1 MRLALNILRNRLP
14 QKSLSVLHCKHVC
27 QVSSPHARLFATTS
41 AFYDEYLEKMRN
53 IGIAA
58 HIDSGK
64 TTVTERLLFYTG
76 KISKMHEVKGKDKVG
91 ATMDSMELERQRGIT
106 IQSAATHISWKGH
119 PINIIDTPGHV
130 DFTVEVERS
139 LRVLDGAVLVICAV
153 GGVQSQTYTVY
164 RQMQRYNVPFIA
176 FINKVD
182 RMGANPHRC
191 LTQLREKLNL
201 NAAFMQIP
209 VGLESESKGII
220 DIISRKT
227 LYFEG
232 DSGETIVEKPIP
244 DNLVDIA
251 EDKRNE
257 LIECVSNVDD
267 ELAEMFL
274 VDEKPT
280 DEQLHDAIRRA
291 TVARKFTPVF
301 MGTALRNKGVQPVLD
316 AVLKYLPNPA
326 EVQNYALDNSKQDE
340 EGKGERLLMNHERNS
355 ENPTVALAFKLE
367 QSQFGQLT
375 YLRMYQG
382 SLERGDFIYNTRT
395 GKRAR
400 ASRLVQMHADK
411 MEDVDQAYAGDIC
424 ALFGV
429 DCASGDTFVK
439 DKKYKV
445 SMESI
450 HVPEPVVS
458 MSLKLDVRDDSGK
471 LSKALN
477 RFTKEDPTFKV
488 TWDDEAKE
496 RVVSG
501 MGELHLEIYAQRI
514 MNEYSLP
521 VTLGKPTVA
530 FRETIVQRIDFDYT
544 HKRQSGGSGQYG
556 RVIGYIEPLD
566 PEHFTKIEFRDETKG
581 PNFPKQY
588 IPAVKKG
595 MIEDVCET
603 GILIGTKIRG
613 FRIVIQDGA
622 HHMVDSSEIAFKL
635 AGQGAMK
642 QVLENGALRVIE
654 PIMRVEVTFPA
665 EFQGVVAGSILKRKG
680 EISDTDGTADLLNIH
695 AEVPLNDMFGYATE
709 LRSLTEGKGEYTME
723 YSHYAPCREEVED
736 RLIQLYKEANEPV
749 AQGKK
754 SGKRR

>member
-1 MRLALNILRNRLP
+1 MRLVFNVLGRRLQ
-14 QKSLSVLHCKHVC
+14 QKGLSTLYCGSKLKH
-27 QVSSPHARLFATTS
+27 AKLFATTS
-41 AFYDEYLEKMRN
+41 VNHDEFLRKMRN

-106 IQSAATHISWKGH
+106 IQSAATHITWKDH

-130 DFTVEVERS
+130 DFTVEVERA

-164 RQMQRYNVPFIA
+164 RQMQRYNVPCIA
-176 FINKVD
+176 FINKLD

-191 LTQLREKLNL
+191 LMQLRDKLGH

-209 VGLESESKGII
+209 VGLESESTGIV
-220 DIISRKT
+220 DVISRKA

-232 DSGETIVEKPIP
+232 ESGENIVEKSIP
-244 DNLVDIA
+244 DNLVDIT
-251 EDKRNE
+251 EEKRNE

-274 VDEKPT
+274 VDKQPT
-280 DEQLHDAIRRA
+280 DEQLYDAIRRA

-301 MGTALRNKGVQPVLD
+301 MGTALKNKGVQPVLD
-316 AVLKYLPNPA
+316 AIVKYLPDPS
-326 EVQNYALDNSKQDE
+326 EVKNYALDNSKQDE
-340 EGKGERLLMNHERNS
+340 EGKGERLLMNYERS
-355 ENPTVALAFKLE
+355 FENPAVALAFKLE
-367 QSQFGQLT
+367 QSNFGQLT
-375 YLRMYQG
+375 YLRIYQG
-382 SLERGDFIYNTRT
+382 GLERGDFIYNTRT
-395 GKRAR
+395 GKKSR

-411 MEDVDQAYAGDIC
+411 MEDVNEVFAGDIC

-439 DKKYKV
+439 DKKYQV

-458 MSLKLDVRDDSGK
+458 MSLKLDARDDSGK

-477 RFTKEDPTFKV
+477 RFTKEDPTFTV
-488 TWDDEAKE
+488 FWDQEARE

-514 MNEYSLP
+514 TSEYNLP

-530 FRETIVQRIDFDYT
+530 FRETIVQPVEFDYT

-556 RVIGYIEPLD
+556 RVIGYVEPLSPD
-566 PEHFTKIEFRDETKG
+566 NYTKIEFRDDTKG
-581 PNFPKQY
+581 QNLPRQY

-595 MIEDVCET
+595 MIEDVCES
-603 GILIGTKIRG
+603 GLLMGTKVRG

-642 QVLENGALRVIE
+642 QVLEKGMIRIIE

-665 EFQGVVAGSILKRKG
+665 EFQGEVTGSISKRKG
-680 EISDTDGTADLLNIH
+680 VISDTDGVADLLSIH
-695 AEVPLNDMFGYATE
+695 AQVPLNDMFGYATE

-723 YSHYAPCREEVED
+723 YSHYAPCRDEVED
-736 RLIQLYKEANEPV
+736 RLIQKYKEENEPQV
-749 AQGKK
+749 QNKK